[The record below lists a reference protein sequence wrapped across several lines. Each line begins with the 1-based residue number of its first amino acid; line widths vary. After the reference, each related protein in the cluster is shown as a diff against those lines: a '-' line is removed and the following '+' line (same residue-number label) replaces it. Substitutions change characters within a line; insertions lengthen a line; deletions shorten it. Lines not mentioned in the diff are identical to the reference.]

1 MPRILWLW
9 MGHFFLGMGFIGL
22 FLPILPTTP
31 FILLASACYSR
42 GSAKFET
49 WLNQHKLF
57 GPALRDWRSQKVI
70 RPRAKIIATLSIA
83 ASVAFVVISP
93 KIPEY
98 GKIGM
103 VSLVVPIWIYLV
115 TRPSKPRDKNT
126 NSQVK
131 TVGL

>member
-1 MPRILWLW
+1 MPRMLWLW
-9 MGHFFLGMGFIGL
+9 IGHFFLGLGFIGL

-49 WLNQHKLF
+49 WLIEHKLF

-70 RPRAKIIATLSIA
+70 RPRAKIFATLSIA
-83 ASVAFVVISP
+83 ASVAFVVFSP
-93 KIPEY
+93 KIPAY

-103 VSLVVPIWIYLV
+103 VSLVVPVWMYLV
-115 TRPSKPRDKNT
+115 TRQSKPRDKMI
-126 NSQVK
+126 SFQDK
-131 TVGL
+131 TDRP